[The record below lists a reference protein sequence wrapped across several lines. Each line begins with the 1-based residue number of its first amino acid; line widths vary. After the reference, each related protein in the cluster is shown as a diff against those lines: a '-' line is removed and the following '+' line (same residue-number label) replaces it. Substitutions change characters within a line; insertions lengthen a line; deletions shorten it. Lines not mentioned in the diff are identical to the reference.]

1 MVKVKGYHRAVFR
14 IARFASL
21 SGVSPKMLRDYDRLG
36 IFRPVWVDELTGYRS
51 YSPAQLP
58 EIRRIVALRD
68 LGVGLAEIRRI
79 MSGGADLAVILE
91 ARRVA
96 LEAERREVDRRLAAL
111 DIDVAMAGAAGHP
124 DVVVRAIES
133 ELVAAMDVRDGDV
146 GRAFYELEAYV
157 RDAGRRRARPPG
169 AIADASASG
178 RSRTEVFVPIHGR
191 LEPTASIASRRLP
204 RVRAATILVRG
215 SYEALEPARL
225 ALDDWIAA
233 AGLTVAGPLRILY
246 LQFGAEADLRL
257 APEYL
262 VEHDADFVTELQ
274 RPVT

>member
-1 MVKVKGYHRAVFR
+1 MFR

-21 SGVSPKMLRDYDRLG
+21 SGVSPKVLRDYDRLG
-36 IFRPVWVDELTGYRS
+36 IFRPVWVDDTTGYRS

-68 LGVGLAEIRRI
+68 LGVGLAEIGRI
-79 MSGGADLAVILE
+79 LSGGADLAVVLE

-111 DIDVAMAGAAGHP
+111 DIDVAMAGAGGRP
-124 DVVVRAIES
+124 DVVVRVVDAEM
-133 ELVAAMDVRDGDV
+133 VATMDVTDDDV
-146 GRAFYELEAYV
+146 GGAFYELEAYV

-169 AIADASASG
+169 AILHGSPG
-178 RSRTEVFVPIHGR
+178 GGVRTEVFVPIRGR
-191 LEPTASIASRRLP
+191 LDPTPSIATRRLP
-204 RVRAATILVRG
+204 RIRAATALVRG
-215 SYEALEPARL
+215 PYEALGPTRR
-225 ALDDWIAA
+225 ALDAWVAA

-257 APEYL
+257 ATDYL
-262 VEHDADFVTELQ
+262 VDHDADFVTELQ
-274 RPVT
+274 QPVA

>member
-1 MVKVKGYHRAVFR
+1 MKVKGYHGDVFR

-21 SGVSPKMLRDYDRLG
+21 SGVSPKVLRDYDRLG
-36 IFRPVWVDELTGYRS
+36 IFHPVWVDDLTGYRS

-79 MSGGADLAVILE
+79 VSGGADLAVVLE

-111 DIDVAMAGAAGHP
+111 DIDVAMAGAVGRP
-124 DVVVRAIES
+124 DVVVRHIES
-133 ELVAAMDVRDGDV
+133 EVVATMGVGDGDV
-146 GRAFYELEAYV
+146 GRAFYELETYV

-169 AIADASASG
+169 AILVAPSDE
-178 RSRTEVFVPIHGR
+178 RSETEVFVPIHGR
-191 LEPTASIASRRLP
+191 LEPTASIAIRRLP
-204 RVRAATILVRG
+204 RVRAATVLVRG
-215 SYEALEPARL
+215 PYEALGPARL
-225 ALDDWIAA
+225 ALDDWIVA
-233 AGLTVAGPLRILY
+233 AGLTVTGPLRILY

-257 APEYL
+257 DPEYL
-262 VEHDADFVTELQ
+262 VDHDADFVTELQ
-274 RPVT
+274 RPVA